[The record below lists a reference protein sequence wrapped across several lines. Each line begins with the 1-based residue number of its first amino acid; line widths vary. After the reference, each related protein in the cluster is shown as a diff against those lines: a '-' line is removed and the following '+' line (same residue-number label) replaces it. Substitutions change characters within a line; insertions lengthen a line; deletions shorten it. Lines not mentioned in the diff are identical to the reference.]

1 MGQGISCTD
10 ERSTIDMNQQYQQQQ
25 QQQYQNPVQT
35 NNQDL
40 YIEPQ
45 QKEYQEYKRYN
56 TTNQFN
62 VVSLNTSQISIH
74 KDGYDSRSEIS
85 RMPSQISLASEFK
98 KIETDDINPL
108 TTQFFNRNQDSESK
122 EHIFV
127 SRNQSR
133 EVLQEI
139 ISVPQSANRQIQRP
153 SSNCKLSTRVQE
165 KLLEQEDEHSIAL
178 NFSPSKNYQQN
189 IKNQADFN
197 NDASVLNDISYQYK
211 KSSNELRN
219 SNQFSSVNSLGNS
232 NDIGF
237 RYLQSGINQLAYDQQ
252 VKVSFGQSKTFNTSY
267 QTNYYK
273 NSNYTPTEEQ
283 KISKRYVLGK
293 ENILETEMKNDEKS
307 SKRQEML
314 TNLEKLR
321 VASKPLMMAEEKK
334 NPLPINQTIQQ
345 VNEQKID
352 KNTFKVNRKEIKED
366 EFVNLVKN
374 NNASQKTRSKSNK
387 RNEIILTQRNVST
400 KCFKEDELVN
410 KRGKSKGLKNKL
422 NKRKYSSSCSS
433 SSSSSSPSLSS
444 HDSYQEGDFQ
454 QKNQVKQSK
463 KGSHKSNKKTDIKN
477 QNILSK
483 KASEQLS
490 NIPLNDENSY
500 FCTAPQSNYN
510 SNLTNQQQNFSTNQQ
525 QFLLE
530 ERNSNRSTA
539 GNSTHQQSS
548 QISQNKQCNLQQHLC
563 SNHNC
568 HHNNPLSPSNC
579 QACSSSQIISS
590 RLNNFQQF
598 THTCQNKLNT
608 PMDGNNFI
616 NRNQS
621 NLSVCQNNSSLNMG
635 IQVPQQNQFGLYG
648 LPTQQNQIQTQLTS
662 QIQQI
667 QQQLFQQQ
675 LALVQT
681 QQNHQTQIQNI
692 LFQQQQQQHQHQ
704 ALQLIP
710 PPYNILYG
718 QTASPYMQQH
728 IAQSHIIGNF
738 TNQHIGTPADNKQN
752 PILGQYYQ
760 NSQVMMPQSACQNQ
774 LSTPINSNHQEQI
787 LDFQYID
794 KNNTNTFNQAV
805 NSVYPSAQQQQQ
817 QYIIHP
823 SLGNQNQPII
833 INNNLVSPK
842 KNKNKNNFEI
852 NGSKNMV
859 LSHEILDEKLK
870 NMQSLS
876 FNINSSNISNEIK
889 NEQNDNDD
897 FDILDANDEDFDEI
911 QDTKNNKTDQEKT
924 NANKPLSMQTRGNLN
939 SDTQRSNFRSFTQ
952 EKDTFTFRNNKQ
964 QNKNQ
969 SLMNSNF
976 DEMIRNTNIEQI
988 EQFDN
993 SNKVNANKHGFEK
1006 LEIDL
1011 STQVQPKEQQ
1021 KSLAEI
1027 FQEKRK
1033 KLAQKMDGQKR
1044 AFSTSK
1050 VEEKVVNEN
1059 KESYPVAVI
1068 DELPVGNQHTGQ
1080 KESKGKRS
1088 KEDMIKLRQEMKEY
1102 GNRVN
1107 PKLKAKAQQRF
1118 QSEQE
1123 QLNQESINGN
1133 QRMKSPNYSKKRE
1146 ELMIRLAQGIKPKI
1160 SEKEM
1165 YALTKKNY
1173 ENLPEVKRKRQE
1185 QEKQI
1190 NKQELLK
1197 IKQEKL
1203 KELDEKRRSKF
1214 KLKGSVSNLNMTK
1227 QFTNNNHSSNQSST
1241 QLII

>member
-1 MGQGISCTD
+1 
-10 ERSTIDMNQQYQQQQ
+10 MNQHYQQQQ
-25 QQQYQNPVQT
+25 QQQYQNPVQRD
-35 NNQDL
+35 NQDL
-40 YIEPQ
+40 YVEPQ
-45 QKEYQEYKRYN
+45 QKDYQEYKRYT

-62 VVSLNTSQISIH
+62 VVSLNTSQISLH
-74 KDGYDSRSEIS
+74 KDAYDSRSELS

-122 EHIFV
+122 EHIFA
-127 SRNQSR
+127 SRNPSR

-139 ISVPQSANRQIQRP
+139 ISAPQSVNRQIQRP

-165 KLLEQEDEHSIAL
+165 KLLEQEDDHSIAL

-189 IKNQADFN
+189 TKNKADFN
-197 NDASVLNDISYQYK
+197 NDASILNDISYQYK

-267 QTNYYK
+267 QSNYYK
-273 NSNYTPTEEQ
+273 TSTFTPAAEDQ

-293 ENILETEMKNDEKS
+293 ENILETEIKNDEKS
-307 SKRQEML
+307 TKRQEML

-321 VASKPLMMAEEKK
+321 VASKPLIMAEEKQK
-334 NPLPINQTIQQ
+334 SSSKTQTIQK
-345 VNEQKID
+345 VNEQMID
-352 KNTFKVNRKEIKED
+352 KNTFKVNRQEAKED

-374 NNASQKTRSKSNK
+374 NNVSQKARSKSNK
-387 RNEIILTQRNVST
+387 RNEMVLTQRNVPT
-400 KCFKEDELVN
+400 KCFKEDEIVD
-410 KRGKSKGLKNKL
+410 KRGKSKGLKKKL

-444 HDSYQEGDFQ
+444 HDSYQYGDFQ
-454 QKNQVKQSK
+454 QENQVKQSK
-463 KGSHKSNKKTDIKN
+463 KGSYKSNKQTDKKN
-477 QNILSK
+477 SNILSK

-490 NIPLNDENSY
+490 NIPFNDDNSY

-510 SNLTNQQQNFSTNQQ
+510 TNQTNQQQNLSANQQ
-525 QFLLE
+525 PYLLE

-539 GNSTHQQSS
+539 GNSTHHQSS
-548 QISQNKQCNLQQHLC
+548 QILQNKQCNLQQNMC

-568 HHNNPLSPSNC
+568 HHNNPLSPSSC

-590 RLNNFQQF
+590 RMNNFQQF
-598 THTCQNKLNT
+598 SHTCQNKFNT
-608 PMDGNNFI
+608 PIDGNNFI

-621 NLSVCQNNSSLNMG
+621 NLSVCQNNNSLNMG

-648 LPTQQNQIQTQLTS
+648 LPTQQNQISNQLTS

-692 LFQQQQQQHQHQ
+692 LFQQQQQQHHHQ
-704 ALQLIP
+704 AVQLIP
-710 PPYNILYG
+710 PPYNMLYG
-718 QTASPYMQQH
+718 QPTSPYLQQQ

-738 TNQHIGTPADNKQN
+738 TNQHLGTPVDNKQN
-752 PILGQYYQ
+752 PLLGQYYQ
-760 NSQVMMPQSACQNQ
+760 NSQVFMPQSACQNQ
-774 LSTPINSNHQEQI
+774 LNTPMNSNHQEQM
-787 LDFQYID
+787 LDLQYID
-794 KNNTNTFNQAV
+794 KNNTNTFNQGV
-805 NSVYPSAQQQQQ
+805 NSVYPAVQQQQQQQQQ

-852 NGSKNMV
+852 NASKNMV
-859 LSHEILDEKLK
+859 LSHEVLDDKLK

-876 FNINSSNISNEIK
+876 FNINSSNISNEVK

-897 FDILDANDEDFDEI
+897 FDILDANDEDFEEI
-911 QDTKNNKTDQEKT
+911 LDTKNNKSGQEKT

-939 SDTQRSNFRSFTQ
+939 SDIQRNNFRSYTQ
-952 EKDTFTFRNNKQ
+952 EKDTFTFRNNKKQ
-964 QNKNQ
+964 TKNQ
-969 SLMNSNF
+969 SLINSNF
-976 DEMIRNTNIEQI
+976 DEMIRNTNIEEI
-988 EQFDN
+988 EQFDQK
-993 SNKVNANKHGFEK
+993 NKINTNHQGFEK

-1011 STQVQPKEQQ
+1011 STQAQPKEQQ

-1050 VEEKVVNEN
+1050 IEEKAVNEN
-1059 KESYPVAVI
+1059 KEIYQVTAI
-1068 DELPVGNQHTGQ
+1068 DELPVGNQLTGQ

-1107 PKLKAKAQQRF
+1107 PKLKAKTQQRF
-1118 QSEQE
+1118 QAEQD
-1123 QLNQESINGN
+1123 QLNQELINGTS
-1133 QRMKSPNYSKKRE
+1133 RMKSPNYSKKRE

-1173 ENLPEVKRKRQE
+1173 ENLPEVKKRRQE

-1227 QFTNNNHSSNQSST
+1227 QFTNNNQSSINNQSSA